1 MWQIG
6 DFLSAV
12 KSCDDVRVHCN
23 RWREFAPA
31 KNYVNVIA
39 NLANGN
45 ALSNAAIVSPERS
58 SK

>member
-6 DFLSAV
+6 DFLSAI

-23 RWREFAPA
+23 RWREFVPS

-45 ALSNAAIVSPERS
+45 GYSNDPIASPNRS
-58 SK
+58 LK